1 MYNYCVFF
9 LNCRQMSSRNF
20 AIRSQLSIPSISIF
34 DCEKILRIIFVTL
47 STIFVFQSF
56 WIGIHF
62 SSCAVKF
69 EDFFL
74 SEEHFR
80 EAILFLFP
88 LSKTPPISSRSSPG
102 NRYQRMCFSL
112 THLRGNVAW
121 DPHRGDF
128 YLNSIFFI
136 CFKAVIV
143 NCKKY
148 WMIET
153 IQCSIK
159 HLPYL

>member
-1 MYNYCVFF
+1 MYNYCVFLKLSTNVLAQFRNPVSTLNPIYLDFRLWEDFEDHICHIVNNICVSKF
-9 LNCRQMSSRNF
+9 LNWD
-20 AIRSQLSIPSISIF
+20 L
-34 DCEKILRIIFVTL
+34 L
-47 STIFVFQSF
+47 
-56 WIGIHF
+56 
-62 SSCAVKF
+62 
-69 EDFFL
+69 FFL
-74 SEEHFR
+74 RR
-80 EAILFLFP
+80 EIWRLFFISRSDSVSFP